1 MNEDESNRREAGM
14 KILARMIVRA
24 YLGEIERGEAG
35 PAMDNEKRRW
45 RSTMPI
51 KGVSE
56 VVRLPR
62 QGKIRMGIKKENAEG
77 ILRPEPTDY
86 FVCPDEVKKV
96 FGEKPKE
103 LRIMFPTDYET
114 QWASQYLRCYSETG
128 NLICRGDGETALAR
142 VETINR
148 EAASKGETISKLLE
162 MPCNPDLCPCHQQS
176 YCRRVMNLQFLLPD
190 CPGFGVYQL
199 DTSSFY
205 SIVNINSSLELIRG
219 VCGRLAMI
227 PLSLKLV
234 EQEVLVEGKK
244 KPIRVLS
251 LTSSCSLAEI
261 QKYAQTPPGQ
271 VLLLPA
277 PDSEAPD
284 DLFPPEMLR
293 SEKAVTDTERS
304 LVNLWTRVKSKV
316 WQLDVLDAQV
326 FDWFKRNYRIDVRL
340 SDLDLLTP
348 PSQVTLESLEH
359 FLKTLEHHAE
369 HI

>member
-1 MNEDESNRREAGM
+1 
-14 KILARMIVRA
+14 
-24 YLGEIERGEAG
+24 
-35 PAMDNEKRRW
+35 
-45 RSTMPI
+45 MPI

-62 QGKIRMGIKKENAEG
+62 LGKIRLGIKKENAEG
-77 ILRPEPTDY
+77 ILYPSPTDY

-103 LRIMFPTDYET
+103 LRIMFPTDDGT

-128 NLICRGDGETALAR
+128 NLLCRGNGETAVAR

-148 EAASKGETISKLLE
+148 ETGSKGETISKLLE
-162 MPCNPDLCPCHQQS
+162 MPCNPDRCPCYQQG
-176 YCRRVMNLQFLLPD
+176 YCRRVMNLQFLLPE

-199 DTSSFY
+199 DTGSFY

-227 PLSLKLV
+227 PLSLKLI

-244 KPIRVLS
+244 KPVRVLS
-251 LTSSCSLAEI
+251 LTTSCSLAEI

-284 DLFPPEMLR
+284 DLFPPEVLAR
-293 SEKAVTDTERS
+293 EKEASQVAETGRV
-304 LVNLWTRVKSKV
+304 LVELWTRVKSKV
-316 WQLDVLDAQV
+316 WQLDVLDAQI
-326 FDWFKRNYRIDVRL
+326 FDWFKRNYHIDDRL
-340 SDLDLLTP
+340 SDFDLITP
-348 PSQVTLESLEH
+348 PAHVTLESLDR